1 MSSFV
6 LSNPYPKLWDHT
18 YSILTANIEANEP
31 SPEQMHRFD
40 EIICGFLMEQGIPGA
55 ALHITDNGKPIYS
68 QGYGVSR
75 CGERVTSS
83 SHFRI
88 ASISK
93 VFTAVAV
100 VKLCHEKQCPLS
112 TKVFGEMGVLPEFS
126 CTRPV
131 HQEITIKHLLQH
143 SAGWDRDVEGDHV
156 FWYQD
161 PKHPLNPWDSETL
174 LQYILKTKL
183 SFPPGERHAYSN
195 LGYLVLGLIVEQLS
209 GVSYEDYIHHIL
221 TPLLV
226 SDVTVGNT
234 DCSTVHST
242 EVQYFNNKEPA
253 IERSILP
260 CQKSSVPQYGSFP
273 METTGSYGGLVTST
287 SNLTLLLDSLDFKPG
302 VPEILPRH
310 LVKVMMEKPIFEK
323 GNCWYGCGLD
333 IEDDGESFG
342 HTGAM
347 EGTSATAR
355 CDQSGLSW
363 ALLLNAWAKDMDLD
377 GLVKFALSTVPS
389 MPFWLGSDIQN
400 HSGVYFVSSEDG
412 REFVT
417 VLIPRL
423 DLLSHVLEMKEKG
436 YVIKHINALS
446 LTDDVKFIIIWLKKQ
461 PSSWHFLMDVKV
473 SDFNEQL
480 TQLRQNWS
488 VKALEVY
495 IVSNL
500 VFFLFVLHPLSRS
513 VEQKV
518 YAVSNVDEHR
528 TCAKLFLEHGFIQK
542 SQSTVKQK
550 KIYIIACVF
559 EREKETST
567 SKRRNSKNIPEQWLE
582 LPIQNYVEDLQIK
595 IENYG
600 RLEYL
605 QFYTTDDMP
614 EISAVW
620 KTSTSI
626 LNVFQRH
633 DVTLYG
639 FLFELRESMI
649 HNRYVLF
656 VSAYEYE
663 GVVYFSTIW
672 SCSTRTRK
680 RTRQLISAA
689 KCKRKPFQHKQ
700 RVTTSAG
707 DNHYSNDSPEVIIDN
722 VEDEKPTLD
731 LKPAL
736 AGLDNTSENSIKP
749 DIYSTR
755 GQPRS
760 VLGTPPMY
768 SRLKRDQKR
777 SCKRFCN
784 VSDDGT
790 QKEESVTVKVEY
802 ADDEYEPYEYE
813 IPLNVDMFK
822 GNIKEDPK
830 DTDHEFGTD
839 IQNSSI
845 AWKTKQSDI
854 YIKSEPIDIEYDLHV
869 ATENPKDQPLRDI
882 IDSESHIKVEP
893 MELEYEIAIENPC
906 EMFGDVNKSEY
917 QIKEEPDDFGYE
929 LHVAIVNPDVNL
941 RGDIYKSK
949 NEFIIEKAEVA
960 RKPNQREMLGDI
972 IDSTYPIKNESEDFD
987 YKIKDEHPDAN

>member
-100 VKLCHEKQCPLS
+100 VRWGCCLNSRARDQS
-112 TKVFGEMGVLPEFS
+112 TRKSQSNTFYS
-126 CTRPV
+126 IRR
-131 HQEITIKHLLQH
+131 
-143 SAGWDRDVEGDHV
+143 AGTA
-156 FWYQD
+156 
-161 PKHPLNPWDSETL
+161 TL
-174 LQYILKTKL
+174 RATM
-183 SFPPGERHAYSN
+183 SSGERHAYSN

-226 SDVTVGNT
+226 SDVT
-234 DCSTVHST
+234 
-242 EVQYFNNKEPA
+242 VQYFNNKEPA

-488 VKALEVY
+488 VKALE
-495 IVSNL
+495 
-500 VFFLFVLHPLSRS
+500 
-513 VEQKV
+513 
-518 YAVSNVDEHR
+518 
-528 TCAKLFLEHGFIQK
+528 
-542 SQSTVKQK
+542 
-550 KIYIIACVF
+550 
-559 EREKETST
+559 EKETST

-689 KCKRKPFQHKQ
+689 
-700 RVTTSAG
+700 
-707 DNHYSNDSPEVIIDN
+707 N
-722 VEDEKPTLD
+722 
-731 LKPAL
+731 
-736 AGLDNTSENSIKP
+736 
-749 DIYSTR
+749 
-755 GQPRS
+755 
-760 VLGTPPMY
+760 
-768 SRLKRDQKR
+768 
-777 SCKRFCN
+777 
-784 VSDDGT
+784 
-790 QKEESVTVKVEY
+790 
-802 ADDEYEPYEYE
+802 
-813 IPLNVDMFK
+813 
-822 GNIKEDPK
+822 
-830 DTDHEFGTD
+830 
-839 IQNSSI
+839 
-845 AWKTKQSDI
+845 
-854 YIKSEPIDIEYDLHV
+854 EPIDIEYDLHV